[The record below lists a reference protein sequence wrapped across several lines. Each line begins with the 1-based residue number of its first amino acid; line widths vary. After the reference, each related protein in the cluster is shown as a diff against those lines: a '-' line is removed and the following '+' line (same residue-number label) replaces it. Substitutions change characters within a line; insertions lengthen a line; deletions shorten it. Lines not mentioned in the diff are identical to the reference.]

1 MAAAGKAGNLS
12 SAATLRVSIAELERF
27 LPQYQLGGEW
37 EGVYA
42 SHGKEIVSIRYEGPL
57 CSR

>member
-12 SAATLRVSIAELERF
+12 SAASLRVSIAELERF

-42 SHGKEIVSIRYEGPL
+42 SHGKEIVSIRYEGPMW
-57 CSR
+57 SR

>member
-1 MAAAGKAGNLS
+1 MTAAGKAGNLS
-12 SAATLRVSIAELERF
+12 SAASLRVSIAELERF

-42 SHGKEIVSIRYEGPL
+42 SHGKETISIRYEGPMW
-57 CSR
+57 SR